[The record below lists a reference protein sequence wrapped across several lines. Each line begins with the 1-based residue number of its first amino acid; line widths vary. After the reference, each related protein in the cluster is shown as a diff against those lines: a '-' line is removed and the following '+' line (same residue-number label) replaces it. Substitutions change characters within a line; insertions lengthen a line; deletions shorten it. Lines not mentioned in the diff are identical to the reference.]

1 MCQIHHVRFLQLQ
14 LKWRFRKKKSFT
26 GFVIQT
32 LLTNS
37 SFLCR
42 AMGIYFLTGICKSL
56 MSHFALLL
64 PSNMELTK
72 VTTVVTDYI
81 T

>member
-1 MCQIHHVRFLQLQ
+1 MPNPPREVFTTSTQMEISQEKIFLWLCD
-14 LKWRFRKKKSFT
+14 SNS
-26 GFVIQT
+26 

-37 SFLCR
+37 SLLCR
-42 AMGIYFLTGICKSL
+42 AMGITFLTGICKSL

-64 PSNMELTK
+64 ASNMELTK